1 METLLPSPDKLNF
14 LIVDDMDNMRRS
26 IRAMLKIIKFGR
38 EYYEASNGMM
48 AWKVLKD
55 VEVPIHFVISDYN
68 MPQMSGTE
76 LLHRIR
82 NTKEWRETPFLMIT
96 AETNM
101 EIVAEAAEHDVDAY
115 LTKPFVTASLEQK
128 ILHMIAQ
135 ANKPDPVAIHL
146 KAARKLEE
154 KGRIDEAIKEVKKA
168 LEESAGSSRPMRE
181 LGRLILKN
189 GDPAR
194 ALIFFQ
200 KATEINRL
208 DVVSYHYM
216 GQIHYRMGK
225 IDKAIE
231 KFSKAMEISPRHSDR
246 ALKFANLLIK
256 KNKLREGKEVLKIVL
271 RNNSSNYDLKEDVA
285 EICMKHGFFDIAVR
299 CYQDIISNDPDR
311 TYLHKK
317 LGIALTENGDADE
330 AIKILEGAIKRQE
343 EDIEIMVALAKAYFK
358 KRMIMRA
365 DKWAACAIRLDPEN
379 LEAKEILDKCT

>member
-1 METLLPSPDKLNF
+1 METLPSPDKLNF

-26 IRAMLKIIKFGR
+26 IRAMLKIINFGR
-38 EYYEASNGMM
+38 EYYEASNGRM
-48 AWKVLKD
+48 AWKVLEDAKA
-55 VEVPIHFVISDYN
+55 PIHFIISDYN

-82 NTKEWRETPFLMIT
+82 NTKEWRDIPFLMIT
-96 AETNM
+96 AEANM
-101 EIVAEAAEHDVDAY
+101 EVVAEAAEHDVDAY
-115 LTKPFVTASLEQK
+115 LTKPFITASLEQK
-128 ILHMIAQ
+128 ILHMIEQ

-154 KGRIDEAIKEVKKA
+154 TGRIDEAIKEVKKA
-168 LEESAGSSRPMRE
+168 LAESDRSSRPMRE
-181 LGRLILKN
+181 LGRLLLKT
-189 GDPAR
+189 GDLDR
-194 ALIFFQ
+194 ALISFQ
-200 KATEINRL
+200 KATETNRL

-216 GQIHYRMGK
+216 GQIYYRMGK

-285 EICMKHGFFDIAVR
+285 ETCMTHGFFDMAVK

-317 LGIALTENGDADE
+317 LGIALTEQGDADE
-330 AIKILEGAIKRQE
+330 AIKILEDAIRRHE
-343 EDIEIMVALAKAYFK
+343 EDIEIMVALAKAYFE

-365 DKWAACAIRLDPEN
+365 DKWAARAIRLDPEN